1 MRNIGI
7 LIISCACQSFSLLNP
22 TYAQSDEKPLLDL
35 VTECDV
41 LAAHP
46 DDPQR
51 MAEGVTDDRI
61 VPRLAA
67 LACER
72 ALKSDDGDPRFS
84 FQMGRALSAAGK
96 RADAFDHLKRAAD
109 AGHAAASAYLGDA
122 YQFGYGVPIDLAKA
136 LAAYKAAE
144 AGGFTP
150 AETQIEQ
157 ITFDK
162 SIFALDVLGLVFER
176 KLPDL
181 ARQSDEVA
189 TKRAMRSYVFS
200 LSQRFISECGKALTP
215 ANVVKLYRY
224 RFGGDWTN
232 ETDAPIDV
240 SIQNAIGEVDANT
253 FLRRHGCEGAVARHV
268 FGTLDSFLSARQDS

>member
-1 MRNIGI
+1 MRII
-7 LIISCACQSFSLLNP
+7 RLLIAGCAWQAIALLNT
-22 TYAQSDEKPLLDL
+22 TYAQGDPTPLLDL

-51 MAEGVTDDRI
+51 MAEGVSDDRI
-61 VPRLAA
+61 VPRLAM

-72 ALKSDDGDPRFS
+72 ALQEDALDPRLS

-96 RADAFDHLKRAAD
+96 RAKAFEHLKRAAE
-109 AGHAAASAYLGDA
+109 ARHAAAYAYLGDA
-122 YQFGYGVPIDLAKA
+122 YQFGYGVPSDLAKA
-136 LAAYKAAE
+136 LGAYKSAQ
-144 AGGFTP
+144 AGGFAS
-150 AETQIEQ
+150 AEAQIEQ

-162 SIFALDVLGLVFER
+162 SIFALDVLSLVFEQR
-176 KLPDL
+176 LPDL
-181 ARQSDEVA
+181 ARHSDDAA

-200 LSQRFISECGKALTP
+200 LTQRLISECGKVLTP

-240 SIQNAIGEVDANT
+240 SIQNAIGEVDANA

-268 FGTLDSFLSARQDS
+268 FSVLDRFLSARQDT